1 METAFSATNILT
13 VTDLTEKL
21 RNNLEKEFPFVWV
34 QGEVTNLAKP
44 GSGHLYFALKDRE
57 SQLQC
62 VWFRH
67 KHRTYAQNSF
77 DPLTGEVFQEYRPSL
92 ADSICNGKEIL
103 CAGKIGIYAPKG
115 QYQLVVEMAEYA
127 GEGKLAL
134 ELEEKKK
141 QLAAKGYF
149 SNEHKKKIPK
159 NPQRVVL
166 ITSPHGAAIH
176 DFLELANSRGYF
188 SKIRLIPVAVQGD
201 EAAGQIIEAI
211 EVANS
216 TDWAQVIVIVRG
228 GGSLEDLWAF
238 NDEKLVQA
246 IYDSKIPIVSG
257 IGHEIDVSITDLV
270 ADLRA
275 ATPSHAAQLLWSEKS
290 ELWQKIDD
298 NERLLHIVYKKIID
312 KQDNYFSLHNKNL
325 ELFSPIKKISDKEQK
340 LYAEFANLN
349 SVMMNYLKYKGH
361 TLQNILFQF
370 NNYKYFINFGLLN
383 EKIIDYESSL
393 NIFINSLLDKKE
405 SEFIYIDEKINRII
419 KSIIDNFYF
428 DINKIEDYLQIL
440 KTQVFLNNRCGLI
453 YKDDMHISS
462 ISDLQI
468 GDNIK
473 VLFSDGSILAKI
485 NQIIKH

>member
-21 RNNLEKEFPFVWV
+21 RSNLEKEFPFVWV
-34 QGEVTNLAKP
+34 QGEVTNLSKP

-67 KHRTYAQNSF
+67 KHRTCAQNSF

-92 ADSICNGKEIL
+92 AENICNGKEIL

-115 QYQLVVEMAEYA
+115 QYQLVIEIAQYA

-134 ELEEKKK
+134 ELEEKKNK
-141 QLAAKGYF
+141 LAAKGYF

-216 TDWAQVIVIVRG
+216 TDWAQVIVIIRG

-257 IGHEIDVSITDLV
+257 IGHEVDVSITDLV

-312 KQDNYFSLHNKNL
+312 KLDNYFSLYHKNL
-325 ELFSPIKKISDKEQK
+325 ELFSPIKKIYDKEQK
-340 LYAEFANLN
+340 LNGEFANLN
-349 SVMMNYLKYKGH
+349 SVMMNDLKYKEQ
-361 TLQNILFQF
+361 TLQNLFLQF
-370 NNYKYFINFGLLN
+370 KNHRYAINFDLLT
-383 EKIIDYESSL
+383 EKIIGYESSL
-393 NIFINSLLDKKE
+393 NIFINSFLEKKE
-405 SEFIYIDEKINRII
+405 TEFIYLDEKINIII
-419 KSIIDNFYF
+419 KSIIDNYYF
-428 DINKIEDYLQIL
+428 NINKMEDHLQIL
-440 KTQVFLNNRCGLI
+440 NPQVFFSNRCGLI
-453 YKDDMHISS
+453 YKDDKHISS

-473 VLFSDGSILAKI
+473 VLFTDGSILAKV
-485 NQIIKH
+485 NQITKH

>member
-1 METAFSATNILT
+1 MELAFSATNILT

-21 RNNLEKEFPFVWV
+21 RNNLEKDFPYVWV
-34 QGEVTNLAKP
+34 QGEVTNLSKP

-67 KHRTYAQNSF
+67 NHRFCTQNSF
-77 DPLTGEVFQEYRPSL
+77 DPLTGEVFQEFRPSL
-92 ADSICNGKEIL
+92 ADNICNGKEIL

-115 QYQLVVEMAEYA
+115 QYQLVVEIAEYA

-201 EAAGQIIEAI
+201 EAAGQIIRAI
-211 EVANS
+211 GVANS
-216 TDWAQVIVIVRG
+216 TDWAQVIVIIRG

-246 IYDSKIPIVSG
+246 IYDSKIPVVSG

-275 ATPSHAAQLLWSEKS
+275 ATPSHAAQLLWSENA
-290 ELWQKIDD
+290 ELWQQIDD

-312 KQDNYFSLHNKNL
+312 NLDNCFSSCHRNL

-340 LYAEFANLN
+340 LNGELVNL
-349 SVMMNYLKYKGH
+349 SLAMVNYFSYKEQR
-361 TLQNILFQF
+361 LQNVFLQF
-370 NNYKYFINFGLLN
+370 KNYINVINFELLN
-383 EKIIDYESSL
+383 EKISNYNSSL
-393 NIFINSLLDKKE
+393 NIFVSSIIAKKE
-405 SEFIYIDEKINRII
+405 AELISFDGKLNGII
-419 KSIIDNFYF
+419 KLIIDDYF
-428 DINKIEDYLQIL
+428 FNINKIEESLHML
-440 KTQVFLNNRCGLI
+440 NPQVFVNNHKVLI
-453 YKDDMHISS
+453 YRDDEQIFS
-462 ISDLQI
+462 ILDLQI
-468 GDNIK
+468 GDSIK
-473 VLFSDGSILAKI
+473 VSFDDGAVMAKI
-485 NQIIKH
+485 NQIIRY